1 MSQVSH
7 GNLMLDTS
15 NTTKAKL
22 YQDNR
27 LIFMGDG
34 YKAILQ
40 FIRLSNNAPE
50 VMERFRAQLEMREKP
65 KFKSNDIE
73 TLRKEAH
80 LEEEKRKA
88 EMQKNKKPVIRR
100 PSTNDRRLV

>member
-1 MSQVSH
+1 MSQVIH
-7 GNLMLDTS
+7 NNLMLDTS

-22 YQDNR
+22 YQDDK

-40 FIRLSNNAPE
+40 FIRLSDNAPE
-50 VMERFRAQLEMREKP
+50 VLERFKAQLEMREKP
-65 KFKSNDIE
+65 KFKSNDME

-88 EMQKNKKPVIRR
+88 EMQKKNKPLIRR
-100 PSTNDRRLV
+100 PGTNDRRLI